1 MIDLFL
7 DTEFTTFEYAI
18 RQVISLGLVSLYGD
32 HELYLENT
40 SHNPDFRSDFVNKVI
55 VPYLEPEKY
64 GMSYDDC
71 CLELAK
77 FIKNLPDKNINIIYD
92 YSGDVDL
99 VRPMLEHV
107 ITHLGDKRITF
118 ELFKHALL
126 RTLHE
131 RGVHT
136 TSKIDDAFRVLFNE
150 PEQGYFN
157 TVDSRQHHALVDAK
171 ASRFA
176 FSKALQ
182 EGLK

>member
-1 MIDLFL
+1 VLNLFL
-7 DTEFTTFEYAI
+7 DTEFTNFSVMTRE
-18 RQVISLGLVSLYGD
+18 VISIGLVSEDGKY
-32 HELYLENT
+32 EFYVENT
-40 SHNPDFRSDFVNKVI
+40 SHHESFRSDFVNQTI
-55 VPYLEPEKY
+55 MPMLDNEKY
-64 GMSYDDC
+64 GMSWDGC
-71 CLELAK
+71 CLELAS
-77 FIKNLPDKNINIIYD
+77 FIKKLPDERINIIFD

-99 VRPMLEHV
+99 VKPMLEHV
-107 ITHLGDKRITF
+107 IHHLGGKHITF

-126 RTLHE
+126 RVLYE

-157 TVDSRQHHALVDAK
+157 TVDPRQHHALVDAK

-176 FSKALQ
+176 FQRALQ